1 MTRGVQSQLVV
12 AYAKRG
18 FPGAGVVEV
27 KQNANGFSVVTLG
40 PQCSVL
46 CMATEVVSK
55 GPVLWAV
62 VAVSSTRSSAPVE
75 NFIASFQPFG

>member
-1 MTRGVQSQLVV
+1 VQSQLVV